1 MQKEKVLKI
10 LLLEDS
16 QEDVFFIERALA
28 KEGIVF
34 KSEYVDTKEE
44 FTQAL
49 TQFRPDVVLSDH
61 GLPQFNSMEA
71 LKICKSERMEGP
83 FILVTGTVSE
93 EFAITCLRQGAD
105 DYILK
110 SNLSRLPSAIK
121 RALRQRQLEKMRL
134 DTRKRL
140 RKQNRELSKVNQEL
154 DNFVYSVSHNL
165 RAPLASMTGLINL
178 AKQADKD
185 ASMLELHERMEDSIT
200 KLDETLK
207 EILDYSR
214 NVRNGIHYE
223 EIDWDALIDNTLSK
237 LQFLS
242 NTQNM
247 VKNVQ
252 VIGDSKFFSDRTR
265 LQIVLRN
272 LLTNSIMYKEKTR
285 PLYLYM
291 QIFIDENNT
300 TFILSDNGIGIE
312 EDVQSRIFDMFYRG
326 TEMSKGAGLGLY
338 IAKEMVTKLGGKIT
352 FNSIPGEGTTF
363 VVSLPNF
370 DYEN

>member
-1 MQKEKVLKI
+1 MQKEKALRI
-10 LLLEDS
+10 LLLEDRL
-16 QEDVFFIERALA
+16 EDVDFIERIL
-28 KEGIVF
+28 KKDGIVF
-34 KSEYVDTKEE
+34 ESECVDTREE
-44 FTQAL
+44 FSQAL
-49 TQFRPDVVLSDH
+49 TQFKPDVVLSDH

-71 LKICKSERMEGP
+71 LKICKEERMEGP

-121 RALRQRQLEKMRL
+121 RALRQRKLEKMRL

-165 RAPLASMTGLINL
+165 RSPLASITGLIHL
-178 AKQADKD
+178 AKQVDKD
-185 ASMLELHERMEDSIT
+185 PYLLELHERMEDSIS

-223 EIDWDALIDNTLSK
+223 EIDLEDLVDATLDK
-237 LQFLS
+237 LHYLGNS
-242 NTQNM
+242 ENM
-247 VKNVQ
+247 VKNMQ
-252 VIGDSKFFSDRTR
+252 VMGAGKFYSDKAR

-272 LLTNSIMYKEKTR
+272 LLANSLLYKDKTR
-285 PLYLYM
+285 PLYLYI
-291 QIFIDENNT
+291 QAFLDEDRAT
-300 TFILSDNGIGIE
+300 LILSDNGIGIE
-312 EDVQSRIFDMFYRG
+312 EEIQSRIFEMFYRG

-338 IAKEMVTKLGGKIT
+338 IAREMVMKLGGKIT

-370 DYEN
+370 DYES